1 MMTFG
6 FAVGEASAAAS
17 YIMGVSV
24 GWDRVHISAKVNY
37 QYNNNKD
44 INLDARKNFFS
55 SRGGKRLFF

>member
-24 GWDRVHISAKVNY
+24 GWDRVE
-37 QYNNNKD
+37 
-44 INLDARKNFFS
+44 LRE
-55 SRGGKRLFF
+55 L